1 MKMSMKDLKS
11 WMTDHPY
18 PRTLATI
25 GGASICSMLALELPS
40 NHELWKMQPGPALLE
55 LLLIFCFLCLLFY
68 LPHRRKTPAIVG
80 IAALASIGIAEYF
93 VITFK
98 SMPIHPE
105 TCSPSRPLRR
115 SPAATPMS
123 SALSASWGLPPRP
136 WESRLSSSFRVMHV
150 GDRRAAHRKRPPSPS
165 TMRCLRP

>member
-40 NHELWKMQPGPALLE
+40 NHELWKMQAGPALLE

-80 IAALASIGIAEYF
+80 IVALASIGIAEYF

-98 SMPIHPE
+98 SMPIQPGDLFALS
-105 TCSPSRPLRR
+105 T
-115 SPAATPMS
+115 AATVAGSYTYELSTFCFMGLAAA
-123 SALSASWGLPPRP
+123 ALGIALIVLIPRDA
-136 WESRLSSSFRVMHV
+136 W